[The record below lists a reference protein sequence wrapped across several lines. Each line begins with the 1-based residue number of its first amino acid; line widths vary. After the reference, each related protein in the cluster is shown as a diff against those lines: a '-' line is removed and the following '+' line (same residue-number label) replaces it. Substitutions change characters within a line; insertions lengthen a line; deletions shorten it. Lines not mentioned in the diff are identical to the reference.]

1 MTLPLWTG
9 GESGGE
15 WTHAKVRLSPFAIDL
30 KLSQHCQSAIV
41 VQSLGRSQLF
51 TASWT
56 AACQASLPFTISQS
70 LLKLMSIESVMP
82 PKRLILCCPLLLLPL
97 IFSSNGAFSNESVL
111 CIRWPRI
118 GAPASPPVIPINIQ
132 GWFPCC
138 PRDSLKSL
146 LQHHSSQTSILWHSA
161 FFKVQLSHSYM
172 TTGNTIVWLN
182 RPLSAKWCLCFL
194 ICCLGLS
201 YLSLQGESIF

>member
-41 VQSLGRSQLF
+41 VQSLGCSQLF

-118 GAPASPPVIPINIQ
+118 GAPASPPVLPINIQ

-138 PRDSLKSL
+138 PRDSRVSCPASQYGSINSSALSFLYSPTLTSMHDYWKS
-146 LQHHSSQTSILWHSA
+146 
-161 FFKVQLSHSYM
+161 
-172 TTGNTIVWLN
+172 
-182 RPLSAKWCLCFL
+182 P
-194 ICCLGLS
+194 
-201 YLSLQGESIF
+201 IFD